1 MTPDAAQQRG
11 VLACRYCQH
20 DKNDSCSKHV
30 VLATGKGKSCASAS
44 KGRSKEILG
53 FGAGGLLRDERPAE
67 FRRWMAKIS
76 AAQAAVEK
84 RKAAPSM
91 SYLLLTD

>member
-67 FRRWMAKIS
+67 FRRWMAKIPQPKQRLRS
-76 AAQAAVEK
+76 GK
-84 RKAAPSM
+84 PRPR
-91 SYLLLTD
+91 